1 MWIYKITNIQNN
13 KVYIGQ
19 TKQKVEDRWRHGEGY
34 KTCSIFYRAIQ
45 KYGWDNFE
53 HIILETNLTLEQAN
67 QMEEYYINFYK
78 STELI
83 YGYNISK
90 GGNNHTLSESTK
102 RKIGEKNS
110 ISKLGSS
117 HTEETKKKM
126 SESHKGK
133 LKQPHSIESKRK
145 MSKSHQEY
153 LILCVTTGE
162 IFYTIKEASDAYNVD
177 RANISKCCRGLRKS
191 AGKHPIT
198 KEKLQWSYIS
208 SIC

>member
-1 MWIYKITNIQNN
+1 MHRNKINN

-19 TKQKVEDRWRHGEGY
+19 TKQKIENRWRHGEGY
-34 KTCSIFYRAIQ
+34 KQCTAFYSAIQ

-67 QMEEYYINFYK
+67 QLEEYYINFYN
-78 STELI
+78 STNKEK
-83 YGYNISK
+83 GYNISK
-90 GGNNHTLSESTK
+90 GGNNHTLSDDTK
-102 RKIGEKNS
+102 KKIGRKNA

-133 LKQPHSIESKRK
+133 LKQPHSIGSKRK
-145 MSKSHQEY
+145 MSKSHQQNF
-153 LILCVTTGE
+153 ILCITTGE

-198 KEKLQWSYIS
+198 KEKLQWSYCS